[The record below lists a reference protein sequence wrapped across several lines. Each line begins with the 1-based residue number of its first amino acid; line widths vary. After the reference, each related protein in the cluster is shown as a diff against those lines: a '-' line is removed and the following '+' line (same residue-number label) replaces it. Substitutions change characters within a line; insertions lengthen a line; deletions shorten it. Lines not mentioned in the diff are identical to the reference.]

1 MATVATSERVRIAHA
16 DHVADVRLVRAD
28 RHNALDWP
36 MFAALDEALEE
47 LRTTKGLR
55 AVVLS
60 GEGPSFCSGLDFPSF
75 MGGETEVPDLFAKRD
90 GDIANVAQRV
100 TYDWQRLPVPV
111 VAALHGHCIG
121 GGCQLA
127 LGADIRIAA
136 PGTRLSIKE
145 IDYGLVPDMG
155 ITQTLPKLVGMDVAK
170 ELTFTGRTVEAG
182 EALALG
188 LVTRVADDPLAAATA
203 LAQEIAAKSPDAIRA
218 AKRLLS
224 ETWDAPAAEAL
235 AHEERAQRAL
245 LGSPNQ
251 VAAVTAA
258 FAKAPGEFEDPEP
271 A

>member
-47 LRTTKGLR
+47 LRSTRGLR

-145 IDYGLVPDMG
+145 IDYGLIPDMG

-170 ELTFTGRTVEAG
+170 ELTFTGRTVEAE
-182 EALALG
+182 EAVALG
-188 LVTRVADDPLAAATA
+188 LVTRVAEDPLAAASE
-203 LAQEIAAKSPDAIRA
+203 LAREIASKSPDAVRA